1 MAKKA
6 RTRMLMQSQIETAM
20 KVTRSNKA
28 AAEYLRVSYNLYKK
42 FAQVYKNDNGVS
54 LFKAHMNQS
63 GSGISKTHV
72 SQKRFKLDD
81 ILLGK
86 YPQYPRDKLMRRM
99 IISGYIEEK
108 CNHCGYSQKR
118 PKDLKTPLIMN
129 HLNSNHTDHRRENLE
144 VLCYNCYFV
153 LVGDINR
160 KIIKTFRYDRP
171 EEAVPTMS
179 ILDSEDSMK
188 VLSTMDL
195 LTDEEKQDLLNSLNN
210 L

>member
-6 RTRMLMQSQIETAM
+6 RTRVLMQSQIETAM

-28 AAEYLRVSYNLYKK
+28 AVEYLRVSYGLYKR
-42 FAQVYKNDNGVS
+42 FAQMYKDDRGVS
-54 LFKAHMNQS
+54 LFKAHMNQA

-72 SQKRFKLDD
+72 SQKRFKLDE

-108 CNHCGYSQKR
+108 CNHCGYCQKR

-129 HLNSNHTDHRRENLE
+129 HLNGNHTDHRRENLE

-171 EEAVPTMS
+171 EEEVPTKS
-179 ILDSEDSMK
+179 ILDSEDSMR

-210 L
+210 I